1 MLFKLKEDF
10 SENEKSEYCENV
22 AKAEVDF
29 KHTSVVRTMYT
40 KIKVSSKVISIY
52 VVDISISKHYINDFV
67 E

>member
-1 MLFKLKEDF
+1 MKNLSIVK
-10 SENEKSEYCENV
+10 NV